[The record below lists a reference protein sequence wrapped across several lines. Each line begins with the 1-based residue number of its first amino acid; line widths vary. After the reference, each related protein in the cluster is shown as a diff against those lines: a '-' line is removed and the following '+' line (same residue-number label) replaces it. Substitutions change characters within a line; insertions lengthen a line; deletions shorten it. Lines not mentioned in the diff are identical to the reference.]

1 MDSNIELLEN
11 NRQKEYEK
19 LQEAKAIFHEEN
31 VTDVLENHDVICEE
45 RDSKISIF
53 EKKTREIKSYSKI

>member
-1 MDSNIELLEN
+1 MDSNMELLEN

-19 LQEAKAIFHEEN
+19 LQEAKEIFHEEN

-45 RDSKISIF
+45 GDLRHF
-53 EKKTREIKSYSKI
+53 LN

>member
-1 MDSNIELLEN
+1 MDSNMELLEN

-19 LQEAKAIFHEEN
+19 LQEAKEIFHEEN

-45 RDSKISIF
+45 GDLRHFLKLSSSK
-53 EKKTREIKSYSKI
+53 KLN